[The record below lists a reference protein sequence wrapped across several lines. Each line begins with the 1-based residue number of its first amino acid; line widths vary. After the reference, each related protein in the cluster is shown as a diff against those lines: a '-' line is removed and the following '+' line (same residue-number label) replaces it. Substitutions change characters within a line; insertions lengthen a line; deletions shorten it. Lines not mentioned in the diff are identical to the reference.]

1 MLESQGTGAPV
12 AAVAGGN
19 RTREDVVRAA
29 SRLFARKGYHGTSM
43 RDLGDELGML
53 GSSLYSHVS
62 GKNELLI
69 EVVERGA
76 RLFNAV
82 VDEAAETNG
91 SAVDR
96 LRQMV
101 YGHTHVVIGHIDE
114 ARTFL
119 FESRFLPEADR
130 AKIVAMRDAYEKA
143 YRDTIQEGVGD
154 GSLTEGRD
162 PGMTAIFILS
172 VLNALIRWYRPAGA
186 RTADDIADEMWAFF
200 ADGIL
205 EEGRVG

>member
-1 MLESQGTGAPV
+1 MESQGTGAPV

-19 RTREDVVRAA
+19 RSREDVVRAA

-53 GSSLYSHVS
+53 GSSLYSHVR

-69 EVVERGA
+69 EIVERGA
-76 RLFNAV
+76 TLFNAV
-82 VDEAAETNG
+82 VTEAAESDG

-101 YGHTHVVIGHIDE
+101 YGHIHVVIGHIDD

-119 FESRFLPEADR
+119 FESRFLPDTDR

-143 YRDTIQEGVGD
+143 YRDTIREGIAGGWV
-154 GSLTEGRD
+154 TAVRD
-162 PGMTAIFILS
+162 PGLTAIFILS
-172 VLNALIRWYRPAGA
+172 VLNAVIRWYRPSGE

-200 ADGIL
+200 AGGIL
-205 EEGRVG
+205 EGGRVG